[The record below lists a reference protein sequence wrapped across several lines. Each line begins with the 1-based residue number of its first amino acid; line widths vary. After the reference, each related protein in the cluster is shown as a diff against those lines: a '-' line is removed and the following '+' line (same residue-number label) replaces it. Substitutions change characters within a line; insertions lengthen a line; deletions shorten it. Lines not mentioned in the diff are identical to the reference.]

1 MNKDR
6 LTRDYISR
14 IGQLH
19 DVDRVNLIKAIASDF
34 NVDFG
39 ENNLVN
45 EIRNDFHKDLNQ
57 VKDVLD
63 KLEILLDVLNE
74 LDLRRSEIIV
84 DRLAFR
90 WQDDF

>member
-34 NVDFG
+34 NVDLG

-45 EIRNDFHKDLNQ
+45 EIRNDFHNDLNQ